1 MILEEPLARKIFGR
15 VEVNTIIK
23 KIGGKTLKQTEKNY
37 LYRSIRPKLIAAQM
51 LSEAKILNELNKRNH
66 ENTDLIEY
74 NLAAY
79 GYPLIAAKKRKKFRK
94 MPVEELI
101 AIILIKSS
109 SARYIESIPILIIKN
124 RIDEFKML
132 EIAAKSG
139 IKNKIGYLVE
149 TAMIIRRLPYL
160 KHLLSYL
167 INNKDA
173 KIASL
178 TEGDQDFL
186 MRTSPERVKKW
197 NLLGRFFD
205 DDFRRNAEAYL

>member
-1 MILEEPLARKIFGR
+1 MILEEPIARKIFGR
-15 VEVNTIIK
+15 VEINTIIK
-23 KIGGKTLKQTEKNY
+23 KLGGRKLKQTEKNY

-51 LSEAKILNELNKRNH
+51 LSEAKILNELNKGKS

-79 GYPLIAAKKRKKFRK
+79 GYHLISRKKRKKSRK
-94 MPVEELI
+94 MSVEELI
-101 AIILIKSS
+101 AMIIIKNP

-149 TAMIIRRLPYL
+149 TAMMIRKLPYL
-160 KHLLSYL
+160 KHLQSYL

-173 KIASL
+173 KITSL

-186 MRTSPERVKKW
+186 MRTSPERIKKW